1 MRKRAQL
8 SMCDFVVA
16 GASASELAMP
26 WKNCRSPKWL
36 RAVMVSNLPFSPS
49 LKCEYHMAPEL

>member
-1 MRKRAQL
+1 
-8 SMCDFVVA
+8 MCDFVVA

>member
-8 SMCDFVVA
+8 SMFALVVA

-36 RAVMVSNLPFSPS
+36 RAVMVLKSPFSPA